1 MIEHGIS
8 SSNVPRSSLALRGLC
23 GALVLLA
30 GCAEQRVP
38 DRVLETVRRGD
49 IEFSVE
55 AGGQLKSKKSVPLLI
70 PGEAWTQR
78 QIVWMKDDGSPVS
91 AGEVVARFSGAQS
104 ELELSKAL
112 LDLQRNALAKAGK
125 HDELAAL
132 EGRVAVDMAQVGTE
146 LGIAQ
151 RYASA
156 ELGMLARNEILD
168 KIQDSVFLTQK
179 QGVLD
184 WKRAQAGERGST
196 EAAVLDAQ
204 RSSFQVQADRR
215 RGELDAL
222 ELRASN
228 DGVLVLTPNWS
239 DEKPKLGA
247 TVYSGQEF
255 ASLPDPT
262 ELEVSLNLPQQE
274 AQGVAVGQRVLLHP
288 LGLPALAFESTISW
302 VAEAPQ
308 QRGRGNPTKYLSFK
322 ADVPADVSR
331 QHRWVPGQ
339 SFRARVLLHR
349 ASDAISIANMAI
361 KADGDARYVEV
372 LNGDAVERRAVQI
385 GARGPARSEVLG
397 GLEADEIVVLASAD
411 VDKAS

>member
-1 MIEHGIS
+1 MQ
-8 SSNVPRSSLALRGLC
+8 RMMTGLL
-23 GALVLLA
+23 GACVLLA
-30 GCAEQRVP
+30 GCAEQQIP
-38 DRVLETVRRGD
+38 DRVLETVQRGPL
-49 IEFSVE
+49 EFSIE
-55 AGGQLKSKKSVPLLI
+55 ASGQLKSKKAVPLLI

-78 QIVWMKDDGSPVS
+78 QIIWMKDDGSPVQ

-125 HDELAAL
+125 QDELAAL
-132 EGRVAVDMAQVGTE
+132 EGRVEVDMAQVGTE
-146 LGIAQ
+146 LSIAQ

-168 KIQDSVFLTQK
+168 KIQDSAFLQQK
-179 QGVLD
+179 RGVLD
-184 WKRAQAGERGST
+184 WKRAQAGERGSA

-228 DGVLVLTPNWS
+228 DGVLVLTANWS

-262 ELEVSLNLPQQE
+262 ELEVSLSLPQQE
-274 AQGVAVGQRVLLHP
+274 AQGIAVGQGVQLHP
-288 LGLPALAFESTISW
+288 LGQPELSFDSTVSW

-322 ADVPADVSR
+322 ADVPAEISR
-331 QHRWVPGQ
+331 RHGWVPGQ

-349 ASDAISIANMAI
+349 ADAAISVANMAI
-361 KADGDARYVEV
+361 RADGDDRFVEV
-372 LNGDAVERRAVQI
+372 LDGGSVERRAVQI

-397 GLEADEIVVLASAD
+397 GLEPDEVVVLASASQAGD
-411 VDKAS
+411 S